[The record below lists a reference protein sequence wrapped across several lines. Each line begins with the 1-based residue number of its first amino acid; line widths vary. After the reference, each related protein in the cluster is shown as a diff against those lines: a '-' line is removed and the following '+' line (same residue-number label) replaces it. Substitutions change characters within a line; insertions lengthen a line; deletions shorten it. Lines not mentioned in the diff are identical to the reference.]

1 MKKSELLV
9 LDQVKKSFKRDKQD
23 LLVLDQLSFS
33 LKPNEIVAVLGK
45 SGSGKS
51 TMLRVASGLT
61 LPNEGHVSAFGEEVV
76 GPVHGVSMVFQ
87 NFALMPWL
95 TVLQNVELGLEA
107 MGVGQKE
114 RQSRALK
121 AIDIVGLDGFES
133 AYPKELSGGML
144 QRVGFARA
152 MVIEPR
158 VLLMDEPFSALDI
171 LTAENL
177 RNDLL
182 DLWCEKQTKLESIL
196 IVTHNIE
203 EAAMMADRILI
214 FGSNPGSVIAEIK
227 VNLPHPRD
235 QESDAFGDLVDKI
248 YSAMTRPTQQ
258 QAMTTGVH
266 KVIGLK
272 FRLPKVNISELSGLL
287 ETIVE
292 QEKQEKIELHYLA
305 DELQLGVDDL
315 FSITEVLEIMRFAS
329 VSDGDIE
336 ITPAGNAFAEGDI
349 QEKKTIFADH
359 LLRYV
364 PLVRH
369 IRRILDERPDHAAKQ
384 ERFLNE
390 LEDNLSES
398 VAEEVLATVIDWG
411 RYAELFAYDYNTGLL
426 SLENPGEP

>member
-1 MKKSELLV
+1 MKQSELLV
-9 LDQVKKSFKRDKQD
+9 LNQVQKSFKRDKQD
-23 LLVLDQLSFS
+23 LLVLDRLSFS
-33 LKPNEIVAVLGK
+33 LYPNEIVAVLGK

-61 LPNEGHVSAFGEEVV
+61 LPNAGHVSAFGDEVL
-76 GPVHGVSMVFQ
+76 GPVQGVSMVFQ

-107 MGVGQKE
+107 MGVGREE

-152 MVIEPR
+152 MVVEPR

-177 RNDLL
+177 RSDLL

-214 FGSNPGSVIAEIK
+214 FGSNPGSVVSEIK
-227 VNLPHPRD
+227 VNLAHPRD
-235 QESDAFGDLVDKI
+235 QESNAFCDLVDKI
-248 YSAMTRPTQQ
+248 YSAMTKPTQQ

-329 VSDGDIE
+329 VSEGDIE
-336 ITPAGNAFAEGDI
+336 ITPSGHAFAEGDI

-411 RYAELFAYDYNTGLL
+411 RYAELFAYDYNTGML
-426 SLENPGEP
+426 SLENPGES